1 MSLFFHRLDDKNYY
15 ELPRLGGY
23 LKSVYAC
30 VCPLSLRNS
39 ERTRWFTQITPDEHP
54 RRHVLADG
62 LLSSLYAPSLSLS
75 SFGAASV
82 MMFCSACPA
91 SSGVLSVVPEDRIG
105 RNIMYV
111 GRFCYRINVHVV
123 DHARIVWKL
132 GWRST
137 TGPPDRLSSSLVPVS
152 PPDATANTVASSNH
166 FAPLCQ
172 V

>member
-1 MSLFFHRLDDKNYY
+1 MVPFFLEVPFLHEKQSSKNVSYTRARHKSYANMSLFFHRLDDKNYY

-30 VCPLSLRNS
+30 VCLLSLRNS
-39 ERTRWFTQITPDEHP
+39 ERTRWCTQITPDEHP

-111 GRFCYRINVHVV
+111 RRFCDRINVHVV
-123 DHARIVWKL
+123 DHACIV
-132 GWRST
+132 GS
-137 TGPPDRLSSSLVPVS
+137 
-152 PPDATANTVASSNH
+152 
-166 FAPLCQ
+166 
-172 V
+172 

>member
-30 VCPLSLRNS
+30 VCLLSLRNS
-39 ERTRWFTQITPDEHP
+39 ERTRWCTQITPDEHP

-82 MMFCSACPA
+82 MMCCSARPA
-91 SSGVLSVVPEDRIG
+91 SSSAPLRPSMLPEDRIG

-111 GRFCYRINVHVV
+111 GRFCDRINVHVV
-123 DHARIVWKL
+123 DHACIV
-132 GWRST
+132 GS
-137 TGPPDRLSSSLVPVS
+137 
-152 PPDATANTVASSNH
+152 
-166 FAPLCQ
+166 
-172 V
+172 